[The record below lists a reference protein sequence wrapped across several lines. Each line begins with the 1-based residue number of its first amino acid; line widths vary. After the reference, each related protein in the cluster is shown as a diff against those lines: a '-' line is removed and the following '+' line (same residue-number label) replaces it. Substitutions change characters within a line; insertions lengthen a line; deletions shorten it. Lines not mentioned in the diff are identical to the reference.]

1 MTRHGFVRLR
11 LVAASAVLAAGLS
24 PLLPSAPAVADAAQE
39 TVVPATMR
47 STYTSGALWSA
58 STYSGHDAAGTQGV
72 FHTLEGAG
80 LVWTRYADGT
90 SVPVTRPTGSVVSG
104 GSGGD
109 VMVSRYSDGRVDLW
123 NAVDGST
130 RTLQAP
136 EGLSVL
142 TGYQDLAVAYRNVP
156 DENGTAWRE
165 MHLLL
170 PAADG
175 GTRDVPVTGVPAGV
189 NLGQPVGADADGL
202 LFQGAKDGQY
212 LSVMVDRHTGQVRDM
227 TPLRT
232 KVYLKAQVTS
242 DHVVLFNLNE
252 TTVLVYDRADLSAA
266 PVEVPLAGSGVNPA
280 QDLAVVG
287 DWLVHRPSGG
297 TTVYAKA
304 IAGGPEVTLLAGSN
318 VGVSA
323 VSDGTAVAV
332 GRTSAAT
339 DDWGVQ
345 RIAAGADGRPTVT
358 MVKPLPKPPYPIQ
371 GLSLD
376 QGRLVEADA
385 SWGNTRDTYGRTVA
399 VTGTP
404 TYGPRSNYDG
414 TDIKLYSCP
423 AGDVGCSQ
431 VFGTAAGPTVWLERE
446 SGEYDRLRVNGP
458 GQYAFWDRDVPA
470 GGRITDVSGTYV
482 LYTTATQQYV
492 YKIRDDAPA
501 KVTRAPGAAA
511 LSGDLLWTADVTPGR
526 VSAYDLSAKRTVETL
541 TLDGVGCAP
550 TELQALGRYLYWNCG
565 DTAGV
570 FDRTTKK
577 SVSVPADEAKLGDG
591 YVVTHDK
598 AAEKLVLTTV
608 AEGNPVSR
616 VIGELPDTGV
626 SQRDVRWTVDESGAN
641 AAYVDAQERVHIV
654 PSGVP
659 QQPLRLLDPPDSLDM
674 VTTDIERPEFSP
686 LTRVLLSKP
695 AAGWQ
700 LTVRSKATGKVVDTR
715 SGGETRGELKVEW
728 YGRTSAGRPLPN
740 GGYDWA
746 LSVDPADGVGAPL
759 QVNGS
764 VQVRRGAA
772 VHRDYVGDVWGPDG
786 IGDLLTLSSSGKLA
800 FQQGTG
806 KGTFSGTVTGIGW
819 PTTIRPVPFGD
830 LNGDRCNDVLVRLSS
845 GALRAYR
852 PDCGG
857 ELAPSTPYTSLGT
870 SGWNQYDVLTS
881 PGDVTKDGRPDLIAR
896 NASTGTVYLY
906 KGTSTGKLSA
916 RVTLYGDWRG
926 YKKVVGA
933 GDLNGDGIGDL
944 LAQDRANTLYRYY
957 GKGDGTFGA
966 RAKLFSN
973 WGGSYNALVG
983 VGDITGDGK
992 ADLVE
997 RDTAGNVYRNSGDGK
1012 GSFGGRVKI
1021 ASGWQGYKGI
1031 F

>member
-1 MTRHGFVRLR
+1 MARHGFVRLR

-24 PLLPSAPAVADAAQE
+24 PLLPSSPAAADAAQE
-39 TVVPATMR
+39 TVVPATLR

-72 FHTLEGAG
+72 FHSLEGAG

-90 SVPVTRPTGSVVSG
+90 SVPVPGVTESVTRG

-109 VMVSRYSDGRVDLW
+109 VMVSRYPDGRVGLW
-123 NAVDGST
+123 NAVDGTT
-130 RTLQAP
+130 RTLRAP

-142 TGYQDLAVAYRNVP
+142 TGYQDLAVAYRNVT

-170 PAADG
+170 PDADG
-175 GTRDVPVTGVPAGV
+175 GTRDVPVTGVPTGV
-189 NLGQPVGADADGL
+189 NLGQPVGGDADGL
-202 LFQGAKDGQY
+202 LFQASKDGQY
-212 LSVMVDRHTGQVRDM
+212 LSVMVDRHTGQVRDT

-232 KVYLKAQVTS
+232 KVYLKAQVTT
-242 DHVVLFNLNE
+242 DHVVLFNPNE

-304 IAGGPEVTLLAGSN
+304 IAGGPEVTLLPASN
-318 VGVSA
+318 PGVSA

-345 RIAAGADGRPTVT
+345 RIQPGPDGSPVVT
-358 MVKPLPKPPYPIQ
+358 RVKSLAKPPLTIQ
-371 GLSLD
+371 GISLD
-376 QGRLVEADA
+376 QGRLVVADQA
-385 SWGNTRDTYGRTVA
+385 SGVSRDAHGRTVTA
-399 VTGTP
+399 TGTP
-404 TYGPRSNYDG
+404 TFGERDDFTGPDVAVGSCGAADASCSPVQGVADG
-414 TDIKLYSCP
+414 RV
-423 AGDVGCSQ
+423 A
-431 VFGTAAGPTVWLERE
+431 WLVHD
-446 SGEYDRLRVNGP
+446 STGYRVRADGP
-458 GQYAFWDRDVPA
+458 GPGEFWERTGLPE
-470 GGRITDVSGTYV
+470 GGRITDVSGRY
-482 LYTTATQQYV
+482 LIYRTATQQFV
-492 YKIRDDAPA
+492 YGIDDYTTSSLP
-501 KVTRAPGAAA
+501 VPLGAAA
-511 LSGDLLWTADVTPGR
+511 LSGNILWTAGTTPGTLT
-526 VSAYDLSAKRTVETL
+526 AYDVAAKRTVETL
-541 TLDGVGCAP
+541 TTDAGCTP
-550 TELQALGRYLYWNCG
+550 TELRALGRWLYWTCEG
-565 DTAGV
+565 RAGV
-570 FDRTTKK
+570 YDRTAKK
-577 SVSVPADEAKLGDG
+577 SVPVPAGEAELGDG
-591 YVVTHDK
+591 FVVTHDR
-598 AAEKLVLTTV
+598 ESGKLTLTTV
-608 AEGNPVSR
+608 ADGTPQGR

-641 AAYVDAQERVHIV
+641 AAYVDSQERVHLV

-659 QQPLRLLDPPDSLDM
+659 QQPLRLLDLPISQDM
-674 VTTDIERPEFSP
+674 VTTDLEHPELNP

-715 SGGETRGELKVEW
+715 RGGETRGELKVEW
-728 YGRTSAGRPLPN
+728 YGRTTENVRLPN

-759 QVNGS
+759 QVKGS
-764 VQVRRGAA
+764 VQVRKGAA
-772 VHRDYVGDVWGPDG
+772 VHRDQVGDVWGLPDG
-786 IGDLLTLSSSGKLA
+786 IGDLLTLSSSGRLA

-857 ELAPSTPYTSLGT
+857 ELATSTPYTSLGT

-881 PGDVTKDGRPDLIAR
+881 PGDVTRDGRPDLVAR
-896 NASTGTVYLY
+896 NTSTGTVYLY

-916 RVTLYGDWRG
+916 RVKLYGDWRG

-944 LAQDRANTLYRYY
+944 LAQDKANILYRYY
-957 GKGDGTFGA
+957 GKGDGTFGV
-966 RAKLFSN
+966 RTKLFSN
-973 WGGSYNALVG
+973 WGGSYNAVVG

-997 RDTAGNVYRNSGDGK
+997 RDTAGNLYRNSGDGK

-1021 ASGWQGYKGI
+1021 ASGWQSYKGI